1 MAKVHKSKAFDV
13 SADAMWDRV
22 GDFHRLQTWLPG
34 IEKEEKVDDGT
45 ARRLTMNGG
54 MQMVEKLLDQSE
66 KQYTYTISEGPLP
79 IQNYVSTLRVR
90 GAGDNACVVEWES
103 EFDPVGITDEQAVS
117 IIEAIYDAG
126 LNGLAARD

>member
-13 SADAMWDRV
+13 SADQMWQRV

-34 IEKEEKVDDGT
+34 IEKEEKEGD
-45 ARRLTMNGG
+45 ARRLTMGNG

-90 GAGDNACVVEWES
+90 DAGDNACVVEWES
-103 EFDPVGITDEQAVS
+103 EFDPVGIPNEQAVAM
-117 IIEAIYDAG
+117 IEAIYDAG
-126 LNGLAARD
+126 LNGLAAHD